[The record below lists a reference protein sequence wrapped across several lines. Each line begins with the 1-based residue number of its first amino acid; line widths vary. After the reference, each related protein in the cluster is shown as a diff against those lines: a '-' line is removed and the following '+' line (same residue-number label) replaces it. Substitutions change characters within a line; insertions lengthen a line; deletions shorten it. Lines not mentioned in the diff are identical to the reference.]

1 MESRRLGASGLHVPV
16 LGLGTLTWGRD
27 TDVHDAREL
36 LGTYLDAGGFLL
48 DTAASY
54 AGGASETTIGT
65 LLGDTVERA
74 EVVLCSKAGVQ
85 VDGAPGPGVNAGRGA
100 LLASLDASLRRLGTD
115 YLDLW
120 LVQVFDPA
128 VPVAETLSALEIAV
142 RSGRVRYVGLANH
155 PGWATA
161 RAAALA
167 SAGSGGGAS
176 GAVPLVAVQAEYSLL
191 ERGIER
197 EVLPAA
203 EALRLGT
210 MAWSPLGR
218 GVLTGKYRRARPADS
233 RAASSHLRSFVEP
246 YLTDSASRVVEA
258 VATAAQGLRCT
269 PAEVALAWTRERVTT
284 SVIGPRTPA
293 QLTDLLGS
301 LDLELP
307 DPITQVLD
315 EVTQPEAGY
324 PERGYP
330 ERR

>member
-36 LGTYLDAGGFLL
+36 LGSYLDAGGFLL
-48 DTAASY
+48 DTAASF
-54 AGGASETTIGT
+54 AGGASESTIGA
-65 LLGDTVERA
+65 LLTDTVAREDI
-74 EVVLCSKAGVQ
+74 VLCSKAGVQ
-85 VDGAPGPGVNAGRGA
+85 IDGAPGPGVNAGRGA

-128 VPVAETLSALEIAV
+128 VPVEETLSALEIAV

-167 SAGSGGGAS
+167 SAGA
-176 GAVPLVAVQAEYSLL
+176 AALVAVQAEYSLL
-191 ERGIER
+191 QRGIER

-203 EALRLGT
+203 EALGLGT

-233 RAASSHLRSFVEP
+233 RAASAHLRSFVEP
-246 YLTDSASRVVEA
+246 YLTDTASRVVEA

-284 SVIGPRTPA
+284 SIIGPRTPA
-293 QLTDLLGS
+293 QLADLLGS

-315 EVTQPEAGY
+315 EVTQPELGY
-324 PERGYP
+324 PELGYP